1 MDEQPG
7 SHTDQPIRPAVRA
20 REPVRVPGVFVVEL
34 FLPSDADKLERLIKR
49 HNWHDTASRILGDW
63 DLLAQIR
70 ADPSYEWWTL
80 GASAGLKSP
89 ARHTDARPKKLP
101 AEFDEVVI
109 EGVRIGDGITAVV
122 ATFFTG
128 AVAAPTADNSY
139 RHARRARGVR
149 HAEPA
154 RQSIHESARR
164 YLARECPGFFAE
176 NKQPQ
181 PLIDLLLFSQPDT
194 PPAEHRGSQQEMAS
208 RAIGLAERDMAHTS
222 PELPGI
228 YLRRISRISGSQIDQ
243 MGTWALWGYDRAIIE
258 YAARRPKAPA
268 ITEDWVLV
276 DYVREAV
283 GDYLLQ
289 LSISELLC
297 LHHRRYMQ
305 IRDQA
310 PRRRGRLRM
319 SHIKEQRTNLLVLSL
334 NVRTTE
340 RAIRHFNERERAHTH
355 HLQSALDAP
364 PGIDQQLAT
373 DQAKILELLK
383 ADDEQ
388 YREILAAAL
397 SLTSSM
403 QSLRASRVARWIAV
417 ASLATS
423 FLLLMLSDSSQHP
436 RIATLAEWIW
446 NHP

>member
-1 MDEQPG
+1 MDELAGSRIDKPVERAVPPG
-7 SHTDQPIRPAVRA
+7 ERL
-20 REPVRVPGVFVVEL
+20 RVPALFVVEL
-34 FLPSDADKLERLIKR
+34 FLPSEADKLKRLIKR
-49 HNWHDTASRILGDW
+49 HDWHDTASHIWGDW

-70 ADPSYEWWTL
+70 TDPCHDWWKL
-80 GASAGLKSP
+80 GAFTGLKSS
-89 ARHTDARPKKLP
+89 ARHNDTRRKKLP
-101 AEFDEVVI
+101 AEFDEVVF
-109 EGVRIGDGITAVV
+109 EGVRIDDGITAVV
-122 ATFFTG
+122 ATFFTTS
-128 AVAAPTADNSY
+128 AVAPTVDDAY
-139 RHARRARGVR
+139 RQARRAGGVR
-149 HAEPA
+149 HAQLP
-154 RQSIHESARR
+154 RQSIHQSARR
-164 YLARECPGFFAE
+164 FLARTCPGFFAVI
-176 NKQPQ
+176 KQPQ
-181 PLIDLLLFSQPDT
+181 PLADLLLFGQPDT
-194 PPAEHRGSQQEMAS
+194 SPAERLGSQQETAS
-208 RAIGLAERDMAHTS
+208 RAIGLTERSIVHTP

-228 YLRRISRISGSQIDQ
+228 HLGRISRPSANQIEQ
-243 MGTWALWGYDRAIIE
+243 MGTWALWGQDRVIIE
-258 YAARRPKAPA
+258 HAARRPKAPA
-268 ITEDWVLV
+268 ITEDWALV

-297 LHHRRYMQ
+297 VHHCRYMQ
-305 IRDQA
+305 IRDEA

-319 SHIKEQRTNLLVLSL
+319 AHIREQRTNLLVLSL

-340 RAIRHFNERERAHTH
+340 RAVRHFNERERAHTRQV
-355 HLQSALDAP
+355 QSALDAAP
-364 PGIDQQLAT
+364 AIDQQVAIE
-373 DQAKILELLK
+373 QAKILELLK

-436 RIATLAEWIW
+436 RIATVAEWIW